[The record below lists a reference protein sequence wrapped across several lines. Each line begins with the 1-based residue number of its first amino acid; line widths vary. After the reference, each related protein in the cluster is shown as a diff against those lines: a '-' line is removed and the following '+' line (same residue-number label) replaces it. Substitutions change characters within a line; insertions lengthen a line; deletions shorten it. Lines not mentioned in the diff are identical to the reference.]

1 MGSCNLLPDEVEI
14 KSRFN
19 YVSNPTLC
27 TCAVPIGIDTLR
39 LSPIC
44 DPNRSSCLGLLT
56 LASEMKR
63 ITYGLKD
70 SNSDQIPDGTQVADP
85 SIDPIN
91 TYRAMSGD
99 QLKATHIAVVK
110 DASNDLWEFAYLESS
125 FDIAPE
131 TEVSSVSVR
140 IFDKNAN
147 RYINC
152 TPIVTRKIAIHLNL
166 ILVEQV

>member
-1 MGSCNLLPDEVEI
+1 
-14 KSRFN
+14 
-19 YVSNPTLC
+19 VSNPTLC

-56 LASEMKR
+56 LASDMKR

-70 SNSDQIPDGTQVADP
+70 SNSDQLPDGTQIADP

-99 QLKATHIAVVK
+99 QFKATHIAVVK

-131 TEVSSVSVR
+131 TEVSSVTVR
-140 IFDKNAN
+140 IFDKSAN

-152 TPIVTRKIAIHLNL
+152 SPQSLEKIVIHLNL
-166 ILVEQV
+166 ILAEQV